1 MALFALMVLGLGACG
16 KPDAVARYDCSAKG
30 ERFVYQA
37 SQRQGQT
44 GEVQVNFA
52 LALRAGRPGFELG
65 RQPALSELADPGI
78 VFDAV
83 RSSPAESVYLLDRID
98 PATGVRRVSSLVLN
112 LTSGNVRLF
121 HHRWVPPVQ
130 WQDSDQY
137 LYVGNCHR
145 L

>member
-1 MALFALMVLGLGACG
+1 M
-16 KPDAVARYDCSAKG
+16 
-30 ERFVYQA
+30 
-37 SQRQGQT
+37 
-44 GEVQVNFA
+44 
-52 LALRAGRPGFELG
+52 
-65 RQPALSELADPGI
+65 SELADPGI
-78 VFDAV
+78 GLDAG
-83 RSSPAESVYLLDRID
+83 RSSPAESVYLLDCID

-112 LTSGNVRLF
+112 LTSGDVRLF